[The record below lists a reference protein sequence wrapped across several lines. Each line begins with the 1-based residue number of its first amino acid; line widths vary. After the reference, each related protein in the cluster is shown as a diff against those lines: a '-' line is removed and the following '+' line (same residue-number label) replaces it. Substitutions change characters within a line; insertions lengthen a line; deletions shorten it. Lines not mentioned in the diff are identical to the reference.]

1 MYRGVY
7 PLFSSWLQKGFI
19 MGWFWPGDHH
29 KVVKGACSA
38 FFGFSNF
45 QTLDCV
51 FVCVFPLWHV
61 EQASRSICSSC
72 ASRFRVASWI
82 QRSRILTGQHRFSI
96 GRFQYFCMI
105 LYISVLWSF
114 DAWSPDKSTCQ
125 LFLKR
130 PHTHEKLRSSGATST
145 STMIHLWTPSC
156 LYMVFWWVWMGCQTV
171 HWHLGSVAF
180 WHRSSHMWVY
190 ILRLC
195 KIIWHRPTISG
206 TLPIWRHT
214 ELHVIS
220 CHSSTMRFRG
230 QGTRIQSTK
239 ATLSR
244 FRNWCLSW
252 RKMTAWCTQRR
263 VSTLATS
270 RMALALS
277 WWLCVMHLGTKM
289 TGSDWRAWTR
299 QRRSTF
305 IPRQVITFVSVR
317 QHFWDVLCFAVKFAG
332 QR

>member
-1 MYRGVY
+1 MLNRQVDQFARVVRADSELHRGFNA
-7 PLFSSWLQKGFI
+7 L
-19 MGWFWPGDHH
+19 
-29 KVVKGACSA
+29 
-38 FFGFSNF
+38 GFSQGN
-45 QTLDCV
+45 T
-51 FVCVFPLWHV
+51 
-61 EQASRSICSSC
+61 ASRLADSSTFAWFYIFQC
-72 ASRFRVASWI
+72 LDLLMRGALTNQHVNYFSR
-82 QRSRILTGQHRFSI
+82 
-96 GRFQYFCMI
+96 GR
-105 LYISVLWSF
+105 
-114 DAWSPDKSTCQ
+114 
-125 LFLKR
+125 
-130 PHTHEKLRSSGATST
+130 THEKLRSSGATST